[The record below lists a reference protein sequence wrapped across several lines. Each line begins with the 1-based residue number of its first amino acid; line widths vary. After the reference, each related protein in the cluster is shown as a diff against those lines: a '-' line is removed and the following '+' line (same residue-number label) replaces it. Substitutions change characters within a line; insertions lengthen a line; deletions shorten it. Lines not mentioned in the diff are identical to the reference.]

1 MSKKIKHIIILIL
14 ISSNLFSSSVVKSLF
29 LPGWGEKNEFRILSE
44 RNDFEEISYINK
56 RSNAI
61 LITEAV
67 IWLGLF
73 LSNDF
78 SSSYQDNYQN
88 YGSRYAG
95 VDWTN
100 KSDLYAAHVGNYNS
114 MSDYNQKMCE
124 IHLWYCNEYLYLD
137 SDQNWDWGENKSL
150 RLKYDDMRNKS
161 EQLDKISV
169 LMIGALV
176 LNRIVSTFDVILIK
190 RNHNRGFNFNS
201 YNNPD
206 EVGLKL
212 NYKF

>member
-1 MSKKIKHIIILIL
+1 MIEKIKNIIILVL
-14 ISSNLFSSSVVKSLF
+14 ITSNLFGSSVVKSMF
-29 LPGWGEKNEFRILSE
+29 VPGWGEKNEFKILLES
-44 RNDFEEISYINK
+44 NDFNEVSYINK

-78 SSSYQDNYQN
+78 SGSYKDNYEN

-95 VDWTN
+95 VDWSN

-114 MSDYNQKMCE
+114 TTEYNETMCE
-124 IHLWYCNEYLYLD
+124 LHLSFCNEYLYLD
-137 SDQNWDWGENKSL
+137 SNQTWDWSDNKSL
-150 RLKYDDMRNKS
+150 RLRYDKMRNKS
-161 EQLDKISV
+161 EQLDKLSV

-176 LNRIVSTFDVILIK
+176 LNRIISTFDIILIK
-190 RNHNRGFNFNS
+190 KNHNSGFNFNS
-201 YNNPD
+201 YNRSD
-206 EVGLKL
+206 EAGLKL